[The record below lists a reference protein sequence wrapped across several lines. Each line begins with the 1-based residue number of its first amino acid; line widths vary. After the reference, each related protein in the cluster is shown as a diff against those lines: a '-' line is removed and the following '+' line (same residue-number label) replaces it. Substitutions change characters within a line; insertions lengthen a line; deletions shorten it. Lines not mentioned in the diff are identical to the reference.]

1 MHLTLNERA
10 VSTQYFFSAGVV
22 VCAFSVVVLH
32 AFCGYFSILFYVSS
46 AGIVLCVFCGYCSTC
61 LLRVFFYVSSAGI
74 VRHVCVF
81 CVCYS
86 TCLLCV
92 CVVLGVFCVCVVL
105 RVFCV
110 CACVRVCVC
119 VCVCVLFYKLD

>member
-46 AGIVLCVFCGYCSTC
+46 AGIVLRVFCGYFSMC
-61 LLRVFFYVSSAGI
+61 LPQVLFDMYVSS
-74 VRHVCVF
+74 VCVI
-81 CVCYS
+81 
-86 TCLLCV
+86 
-92 CVVLGVFCVCVVL
+92 L

-110 CACVRVCVC
+110 CA
-119 VCVCVLFYKLD
+119 LF